1 MTTEDTGDET
11 REVEDDVEGHRV
23 SVSSDPD
30 FASRAPSNSVPTGD
44 EDNNDDVEGH
54 IRNT

>member
-1 MTTEDTGDET
+1 MAAEETTDET
-11 REVEDDVEGHRV
+11 REVEDDVEGHGVRMR
-23 SVSSDPD
+23 SDPD
-30 FASRAPSNSVPTGD
+30 FASRPPSSSAPTGD